1 MSLPLQLVFPGP
13 GAAKLY
19 TRVSHLEPGV
29 SRHGR
34 AVDLAED
41 LDVEAFDDGHL
52 RRAGNLES
60 ML

>member
-13 GAAKLY
+13 GAAKH
-19 TRVSHLEPGV
+19 VSHLEPGV

-52 RRAGNLES
+52 RWAGDLES

>member
-1 MSLPLQLVFPGP
+1 
-13 GAAKLY
+13 
-19 TRVSHLEPGV
+19 V

-52 RRAGNLES
+52 RWAGDLES
-60 ML
+60 IL